1 MQLRE
6 FQMGDIPAIA
16 AIRNAS
22 IELSPDF
29 YSMTLDRFRYDF
41 YGADFPL
48 TSRIVVAEQD
58 GKVAGFYHLYTDERL
73 LAQGRSN
80 LDSIH
85 VAPDQRGAGVG
96 AALVAS
102 VVETAHGWGARY
114 VSTAIPEASPRS
126 LGFLERHG
134 FTRLRRFDLLR
145 LAMQPGLTPPE
156 PPPGFSLRAF
166 QAGDEARFVAAF
178 NAAFADHWD
187 FVPLEAPEVQ
197 LWNRRATFDPEGCLL
212 LTDQATGEVVAF
224 VTVLHQAEPDAPEG
238 QPAVARI
245 FEMGVVP
252 ALRRR
257 GLGYVMLQTGLAYA
271 ASHGFTAVDLVT
283 DAESE
288 AGLQLYAKVGFTE
301 KRSSIVLHL
310 QVG

>member
-48 TSRIVVAEQD
+48 TSRIVVAELA

-85 VAPDQRGAGVG
+85 VAPDHRGAGVG

-102 VVETAHGWGARY
+102 VAETANGWGARY
-114 VSTAIPEASPRS
+114 VSTAIPESSPRS

-134 FTRLRRFDLLR
+134 FERVRRFDLLR
-145 LAMQPGLTPPE
+145 LTIQPGLAASP
-156 PPPGFSLRAF
+156 PPPGYTLRAF
-166 QAGDEARFVAAF
+166 RPGDEGAFVAAF

-197 LWNRRATFDPEGCLL
+197 QWNRRATFDPEGCLL
-212 LTDQATGEVVAF
+212 LTDDASGEVAAF
-224 VTVLHQAEPDAPEG
+224 VTVLHQSDPEAPAA
-238 QPAVARI
+238 QPPVARI

-252 ALRRR
+252 TQRRR

-271 ASHGFTAVDLVT
+271 ASHGFAAVDLVT
-283 DAESE
+283 DAQSE

-301 KRSSIVLHL
+301 KRSSIVLHR

>member
-1 MQLRE
+1 MLLRE

-48 TSRIVVAEQD
+48 TSRIVVAEVD
-58 GKVAGFYHLYTDERL
+58 DKVAGFYHLYTDERL
-73 LAQGRSN
+73 LARGRSN
-80 LDSIH
+80 IDSIH
-85 VAPDQRGAGVG
+85 VAPDHRGAGLG
-96 AALVAS
+96 AALIAS
-102 VVETAHGWGARY
+102 VADTARGWGARY

-134 FTRLRRFDLLR
+134 FERVRRFDLMR
-145 LAMQPGLTPPE
+145 LAVQPGLATPPS
-156 PPPGFSLRAF
+156 PAGFSLRAF
-166 QAGDEARFVAAF
+166 HAGDEAAFVAAF

-197 LWNRRATFDPEGCLL
+197 RWNRRATFDPEGCLL
-212 LTDQATGEVVAF
+212 LTDDATGEVAAF
-224 VTVLHQAEPDAPEG
+224 VTVLHQADPDA
-238 QPAVARI
+238 QPPVARI

-252 ALRRR
+252 AQRRR

-271 ASHGFTAVDLVT
+271 SARGFGAVDLVT
-283 DAESE
+283 DAQSQ

-301 KRSSIVLHL
+301 KRSSIVLHRR
-310 QVG
+310 VG